1 MSDVATLSPP
11 SIAAPHVARL
21 RFREVLLMVVV
32 ATAMCLATAFD
43 AWSLVWSTSITWIE
57 TIGFVTGGICVWLVV
72 REHVWNWPLGIANN
86 IAFFVLFTQSS
97 LYADAGLQI
106 VYLALA
112 VYGWWNWLRGGEKRT
127 QLTITRAPRREL
139 IVLFI
144 LAWPATLGLQALLI
158 EVNGAAPFW
167 DAISTVLSL
176 VAQFLLCRKRFE
188 NWYVWMLVDVIYIP
202 LYISRDLPLTAILY
216 FVLLLMCIAG
226 WWEWRKTLRSRQ
238 TGARS

>member
-1 MSDVATLSPP
+1 
-11 SIAAPHVARL
+11 
-21 RFREVLLMVVV
+21 MVVI
-32 ATAMCLATAFD
+32 AMAMCLATAFD
-43 AWSLVWSTSITWIE
+43 AWSIVWSTSITWIE

-72 REHVWNWPLGIANN
+72 REHLWNWPLGIANN
-86 IAFFVLFTQSS
+86 IVFFILFTQSR

-112 VYGWWNWLRGGEKRT
+112 AYGWWNWLRGGEQRT
-127 QLTITRAPRREL
+127 QLKITRAPRREL

-167 DAISTVLSL
+167 DALSTVLSL

-188 NWYVWMLVDVIYIP
+188 NWYVWMLVDVIYVP
-202 LYISRDLPLTAILY
+202 LYLSRDLPLTAILY

-238 TGARS
+238 AGGRP